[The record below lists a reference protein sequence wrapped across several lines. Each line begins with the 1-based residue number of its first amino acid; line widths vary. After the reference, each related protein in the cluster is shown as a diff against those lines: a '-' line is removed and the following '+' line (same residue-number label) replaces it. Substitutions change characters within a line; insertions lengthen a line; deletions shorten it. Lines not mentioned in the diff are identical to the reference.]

1 MRGTIAKSLDH
12 DPHFRWR
19 GESVT
24 RIENLSDIVF
34 ALAMG
39 MIILS
44 ANIPQTF
51 EDLQAFLFNIIP
63 AFASF
68 ILLLQI
74 WHGHFTFFRRFG
86 VADGRIILFN
96 VILLFFVL
104 FAAYPLRFAFESF
117 FAFITGPLDNFA
129 RAKMMRLDFERSG
142 LILSYFAMGYAAI
155 NLCFVLMYRHA
166 IHKADTLKLTP
177 SELTLSR
184 GSLAMYIFMTVL
196 CVIVAIICRLDP
208 IYGFGGWLLVLNW
221 PFGAW
226 VAKKY
231 NPEQTASD
239 TEPQTP

>member
-1 MRGTIAKSLDH
+1 MIRGSLSKTLDH

-19 GESVT
+19 GEAVT

-44 ANIPQTF
+44 SNIPQTF

-117 FAFITGPLDNFA
+117 FAFVTGPLDNYQ
-129 RAKMMRLDFERSG
+129 RATAMHLNFQRSG

-155 NLCFVLMYRHA
+155 NACFVFMYRHA
-166 IHKADTLKLTP
+166 IKKADVLEL
-177 SELTLSR
+177 SESEMILSR
-184 GSLAMYIFMTVL
+184 GTLAMYSFMTLL
-196 CVIVAIICRLDP
+196 CILVAMVCQINP

-226 VAKKY
+226 LARKY
-231 NPEQTASD
+231 NPEKAAS
-239 TEPQTP
+239 TEGHS

>member
-1 MRGTIAKSLDH
+1 MLREAVGKSLDH

-19 GESVT
+19 GENVT

-39 MIILS
+39 MIVLS
-44 ANIPQTF
+44 SAVPLTY
-51 EDLQAFLFNIIP
+51 EDLIGFLIKIIP

-86 VADGRIILFN
+86 VADHRIIMYN

-117 FAFITGPLDNFA
+117 FAFITGFADNYERA
-129 RAKMMRLDFERSG
+129 RNMRIDFVRSG
-142 LILSYFAMGYAAI
+142 NILAFFAMGYAAI
-155 NLCFVLMYRHA
+155 NFCFVLMYRHVLDR
-166 IHKADTLKLTP
+166 ADVLELSDSERLLTK
-177 SELTLSR
+177 
-184 GSLAMYIFMTVL
+184 GSLAIFSFMAAL
-196 CVIVAIICRLDP
+196 CVVVAIVCGLTP

-221 PFGAW
+221 PFGVW
-226 VAKKY
+226 VGKKY
-231 NPEQTASD
+231 DPSSLVTAQS
-239 TEPQTP
+239 